1 MAVSYIDEAEIR
13 RTISVMKPDGELF
26 EIRIIPANK
35 KQKPS
40 VGYFKN
46 VDVLLKELKKQQL
59 KGTNVYITLQ
69 KIKDACYSREQ
80 RDCFVMGASTT
91 SDNDVEGYNWL
102 MIDLDP
108 ERPSGVSSSE
118 DELKEAKGTGNRI
131 YKYLNELGFE
141 KPLLGFSGN
150 GVHLLYKVRIA
161 NTKDRENLIK
171 NCLKALNLLFGN
183 EKVKVDC
190 ANFNPSRICKLYGTL
205 AQKGKDTE
213 ERPHR
218 MSRILSKETEFK
230 TTDVQYLE
238 KLCAVIPKEPEKP
251 QRYNNYKPSEFDL
264 DNWLFKYGL
273 NYHKVSGTDA
283 DKYILD
289 ECPFDSSHTAPD
301 ACIFKTRDGAL
312 GFHCFHNSCQDYTW
326 KDVRLK
332 YEPDAYEKK
341 KEYEE
346 KAMFNTFNRSEPV
359 HIKPKEGV
367 PVFVTAKQ
375 VAMRPKQSEQ
385 IIRTGIEKFD
395 NKYRGLRKRDVT
407 ILSGQTG
414 SAKSTLLSQVILNAV
429 DADNHVAVFSGELKD
444 EDYMKWMNLQ
454 AAGKDKVEPT
464 QWTDY
469 YTVPYS
475 TQIKIADWLEGKF
488 WLYNN
493 DYGFKYEAIIEQFES
508 MIDEHRLDML
518 CIDNLMAL
526 DISGLSNEKYEAQ
539 SRFAW
544 QLHELAKRKNVH
556 IIVVCHPRKPNGL
569 LGLYDVSGTSDIVN
583 AVDNIIYVYRYGRI
597 FENYYNQVYGKSYDG
612 QGSNIW
618 HCAKAR
624 FGSVDEEYE
633 DLFYEI
639 ETKRLKNSITE
650 NRQYG
655 WITPEFEAA
664 NPSELPF

>member
-1 MAVSYIDEAEIR
+1 MAVSCIDEAEIR
-13 RTISVMKPDGELF
+13 RTISVLKPEGELF

-40 VGYFKN
+40 VGYFKS
-46 VDVLLKELKKQQL
+46 VDVLLRELKKQQL

-118 DELKEAKGTGNRI
+118 EELKEAKNSGNRI
-131 YKYLNELGFE
+131 YKYLKELGFE

-171 NCLKALNLLFGN
+171 NSLKALNLLFGT

-190 ANFNPSRICKLYGTL
+190 ANFNPSRICKLYGTV
-205 AQKGKDTE
+205 AQKGTNTE

-218 MSRILSKETEFK
+218 MSRILSKETEYNP
-230 TTDVQYLE
+230 TDVQYLE
-238 KLCAVIPKEPEKP
+238 KLCEVIPKEPEKP

-264 DNWLFKYGL
+264 DDWLFKHNL
-273 NYHKVSGTDA
+273 NYTKVSGDV

-301 ACIFKTRDGAL
+301 ACIFKARNGAI

-326 KDVRLK
+326 KDVRIK
-332 YEPDAYEKK
+332 YEPDAYDKK
-341 KEYEE
+341 RQYEE
-346 KAMFNTFNRSEPV
+346 QQMFKSFNRFEPV
-359 HIKPKEGV
+359 HIQPKEDN
-367 PVFVTAKQ
+367 PVFVTAKMI
-375 VAMRPKQSEQ
+375 AERPKQTEQ

-414 SAKSTLLSQVILNAV
+414 SAKSTLLSQIILNAV
-429 DADNHVAVFSGELKD
+429 DKNNHVAVFSGELKD

-464 QWTDY
+464 QWNDY
-469 YTVPYS
+469 YNVPYAI
-475 TQIKIADWLEGKF
+475 QLKIADWLEGKF

-493 DYGFKYEAIIEQFES
+493 DYGFRYEAIIEQFES
-508 MIDEHRLDML
+508 MIDDHRLDML

-544 QLHELAKRKNVH
+544 QLHELAKKKNVH

-597 FENYYNQVYGKSYDG
+597 FENNYSQVYGKSYDG

-624 FGSVDEEYE
+624 FGSVDDEYE

-639 ETKRLKNSITE
+639 ETKRLKNSISE
-650 NRQYG
+650 SRQYG
-655 WITPEFEAA
+655 WYKPEFEQAT
-664 NPSELPF
+664 ELPFEV

>member
-40 VGYFKN
+40 VGYFKS
-46 VDVLLKELKKQQL
+46 VDVLLRELKKQQL

-80 RDCFVMGASTT
+80 RDCFVVGASTT

-118 DELKEAKGTGNRI
+118 EELKEAKNLGNRI
-131 YKYLNELGFE
+131 YKYLKELGFE

-171 NCLKALNLLFGN
+171 NSLKALNLLFGT

-190 ANFNPSRICKLYGTL
+190 ANFNPSRICKLYGTV
-205 AQKGKDTE
+205 AQKGTDTE

-218 MSRILSKETEFK
+218 MSRILSKETEYNP
-230 TTDVQYLE
+230 TDVQYLE
-238 KLCAVIPKEPEKP
+238 KLCEVIPKEPEKP
-251 QRYNNYKPSEFDL
+251 QRYNNYRPSEFDL
-264 DNWLFKYGL
+264 DDWLFKHNL
-273 NYHKVSGTDA
+273 NYTKVSGDV

-301 ACIFKTRDGAL
+301 ACIFKARNGAI

-326 KDVRLK
+326 KDVRIK
-332 YEPDAYEKK
+332 YEPDAYDKK
-341 KEYEE
+341 RQYEE
-346 KAMFNTFNRSEPV
+346 QQMFKSFNRSEPV
-359 HIKPKEGV
+359 HIQPKEDN
-367 PVFVTAKQ
+367 PVFVTAKMI
-375 VAMRPKQSEQ
+375 AERPKQTEQ

-414 SAKSTLLSQVILNAV
+414 SAKSTLLSQIILNAV
-429 DADNHVAVFSGELKD
+429 DKDNHVAVFSGELKD

-464 QWTDY
+464 QWNDY
-469 YTVPYS
+469 YNVPYA
-475 TQIKIADWLEGKF
+475 TQLKIADWLEGKF

-493 DYGFKYEAIIEQFES
+493 DYGFRYEAIIEQFES

-556 IIVVCHPRKPNGL
+556 IIVVCHPRKPTGL

-583 AVDNIIYVYRYGRI
+583 AVDNIVYVYRYGRI
-597 FENYYNQVYGKSYDG
+597 FENNYSQVYGRSYEG
-612 QGSNIW
+612 EGTNIW

-655 WITPEFEAA
+655 WYTPEFEAV

>member
-40 VGYFKN
+40 VGYFKS
-46 VDVLLKELKKQQL
+46 VDVLLRELKKQQL

-118 DELKEAKGTGNRI
+118 EELKEAKNSGNRI
-131 YKYLNELGFE
+131 YKYLKELGFE

-171 NCLKALNLLFGN
+171 NSLKALNLLFGT

-190 ANFNPSRICKLYGTL
+190 ANFNPSRICKLYGTV
-205 AQKGKDTE
+205 AQKGTNTE

-218 MSRILSKETEFK
+218 MSRILSKETEYNP
-230 TTDVQYLE
+230 TDVQYLE
-238 KLCAVIPKEPEKP
+238 KLCEVIPKEPEKP

-264 DNWLFKYGL
+264 DDWLFKHNL
-273 NYHKVSGTDA
+273 NYTKVSGDV
-283 DKYILD
+283 DKYILE

-301 ACIFKTRDGAL
+301 ACIFKSRNGAI

-326 KDVRLK
+326 KDVRIK
-332 YEPDAYEKK
+332 YEPDAYDKK
-341 KEYEE
+341 RQYEE
-346 KAMFNTFNRSEPV
+346 QQMFKSFNRSEPV
-359 HIKPKEGV
+359 HIQPKEDN
-367 PVFVTAKQ
+367 PVFVTAKMI
-375 VAMRPKQSEQ
+375 AERPKQTEQ

-414 SAKSTLLSQVILNAV
+414 SAKSTLLSQIILNAV
-429 DADNHVAVFSGELKD
+429 DKDNHVAVFSGELKD

-464 QWTDY
+464 QWNDY
-469 YTVPYS
+469 YNVPYAI
-475 TQIKIADWLEGKF
+475 QLKIADWLEGKF

-493 DYGFKYEAIIEQFES
+493 DYGFRYEAIIEQFES
-508 MIDEHRLDML
+508 MIDDHRLDML

-583 AVDNIIYVYRYGRI
+583 AVDNIVYVYRYGRI
-597 FENYYNQVYGKSYDG
+597 FENNYSQVYGRSYDG
-612 QGSNIW
+612 EGTNIW

-655 WITPEFEAA
+655 WYTPEFEAV

>member
-40 VGYFKN
+40 VGYFKS
-46 VDVLLKELKKQQL
+46 VDVLLRELKKQQL

-80 RDCFVMGASTT
+80 RDCFVVGASTT

-118 DELKEAKGTGNRI
+118 EELKEAKNSGNRI
-131 YKYLNELGFE
+131 YKYLKELGFE

-171 NCLKALNLLFGN
+171 NSLKALNLLFGT

-190 ANFNPSRICKLYGTL
+190 ANFNPSRICKLYGTV
-205 AQKGKDTE
+205 AQKGTNTE

-218 MSRILSKETEFK
+218 MSRILSKETEYNP
-230 TTDVQYLE
+230 TDVQYLE
-238 KLCAVIPKEPEKP
+238 KLCEVIPKEPEKP

-264 DNWLFKYGL
+264 DDWLFKHNL
-273 NYHKVSGTDA
+273 NYTKVNGDV

-301 ACIFKTRDGAL
+301 ACIFKARNGAI

-326 KDVRLK
+326 KDVRIK
-332 YEPDAYEKK
+332 YEPDAYDKK
-341 KEYEE
+341 RQYEE
-346 KAMFNTFNRSEPV
+346 QQMFKSFNRSEPV
-359 HIKPKEGV
+359 HIQPKEDN
-367 PVFVTAKQ
+367 PVFVTAKMI
-375 VAMRPKQSEQ
+375 AERPKQTEQ

-414 SAKSTLLSQVILNAV
+414 SAKSTLLSQIILNAV
-429 DADNHVAVFSGELKD
+429 DKNNHVAVFSGELKD

-464 QWTDY
+464 QWNDY
-469 YTVPYS
+469 YNVPYAI
-475 TQIKIADWLEGKF
+475 QLKIADWLEGKF

-493 DYGFKYEAIIEQFES
+493 DYGFRYEAIIEQFES
-508 MIDEHRLDML
+508 MIDDHRLDML

-544 QLHELAKRKNVH
+544 QLHELAKKKNVH

-597 FENYYNQVYGKSYDG
+597 FENNYSQVYGKSYDG
-612 QGSNIW
+612 EGTNIW

-655 WITPEFEAA
+655 WYTPEFEAV

>member
-40 VGYFKN
+40 VGYFKS
-46 VDVLLKELKKQQL
+46 VDVLLRELKKQQL

-118 DELKEAKGTGNRI
+118 EELKEAKNSGNRI
-131 YKYLNELGFE
+131 YKYLKELGFE

-171 NCLKALNLLFGN
+171 NSLKALNLLFGT

-190 ANFNPSRICKLYGTL
+190 ANFNPSRICKLYGTV
-205 AQKGKDTE
+205 AQKGTNTE

-218 MSRILSKETEFK
+218 MSRILSKETEYNP
-230 TTDVQYLE
+230 TDVQYLE
-238 KLCAVIPKEPEKP
+238 KLCEVIPKEPEKP

-264 DNWLFKYGL
+264 DDWLFKHNL
-273 NYHKVSGTDA
+273 NYTKVNGDV

-301 ACIFKTRDGAL
+301 ACIFKARNGAI

-326 KDVRLK
+326 KDVRIK
-332 YEPDAYEKK
+332 YEPDAYDKK
-341 KEYEE
+341 RQYEE
-346 KAMFNTFNRSEPV
+346 QQMFKSFNRFEPV
-359 HIKPKEGV
+359 HIQPKEDN
-367 PVFVTAKQ
+367 PVFVTAKMI
-375 VAMRPKQSEQ
+375 AERPKQTEQ

-414 SAKSTLLSQVILNAV
+414 SAKSTLLSQIILNAV
-429 DADNHVAVFSGELKD
+429 DKNNHVAVFSGELKD

-464 QWTDY
+464 QWNDY
-469 YTVPYS
+469 YNVPYAI
-475 TQIKIADWLEGKF
+475 QLKIADWLEGKF

-493 DYGFKYEAIIEQFES
+493 DYGFRYEAIIEQFES
-508 MIDEHRLDML
+508 MIDDHSLDML

-544 QLHELAKRKNVH
+544 QLHELAKKKNVH

-597 FENYYNQVYGKSYDG
+597 FENNYSQVYGKSYDG

-624 FGSVDEEYE
+624 FGSVDDEYE

-639 ETKRLKNSITE
+639 ETKRLKNSISE
-650 NRQYG
+650 NKQYG
-655 WITPEFEAA
+655 WYKPEFEQAT
-664 NPSELPF
+664 ELPFEV